1 MSVVIISS
9 DSGDKAREISEKTA
23 GILKYSVLDRK
34 VLSSIAAKYEIP
46 VEGLHRALDEVPSI
60 LGMSSKMQTLY
71 LAYIEEATLA
81 GLSEDGVVC
90 YGLAASLYV
99 LGVSHVFKVRI
110 LADPGGQVR
119 QIASRERGVTEEK
132 AAKLL
137 KRQEALRRRWSQG
150 AYQFDETD
158 ASLYDMV
165 ISLSQIDCDEA
176 VRTITETAR
185 YPRFRPMTYSMK
197 CLKDKELATKVR
209 SVLIAHYPDVR
220 VRADGT
226 TVVVVTNALKRQKRV
241 RAEKIKELA
250 TGIPGVDYVEVHV
263 SNDLLR

>member
-34 VLSSIAAKYEIP
+34 VLSSIAAEYEIP
-46 VEGLHRALDEVPSI
+46 VESLHKALDEVPSI
-60 LGMSSKMQTLY
+60 LGMSSKVQTLY

-110 LADPGGQVR
+110 LADPGEQAR
-119 QIASRERGVTEEK
+119 QIASRERVTAEK

-209 SVLIAHYPDVR
+209 GVLIAHYPDVR

-226 TVVVVTNALKRQKRV
+226 TVVVVTNALKRQKRI

-250 TGIPGVDYVEVHV
+250 AGIPGVDYVEVHV